1 MVDASHT
8 CGPMVR
14 SCAAPIR
21 SDILAKLPP
30 YTPQLATLVDAPP
43 ESSSVLVEL
52 KLDGYRI
59 GAVLQAGKVKLESRR
74 NNDWTEQFAEVAA
87 AVKKL
92 AAKSALLDGEVAA
105 VMPNGITSF
114 QALQNAEAAGGRLVY
129 FVFDLLHLD
138 GEDVG
143 ALPLV
148 ERKERL
154 RELIEKSKAG
164 DTIKYVE
171 HIVGEAARVF
181 GEACKLGA
189 EGVIVKNATAPY
201 RGGRNTLWVKVKCV
215 RRQELVIGG
224 FTEPEGSRAGIGAL
238 LVGYYEDGAF
248 KYAGKVGT
256 GKGFTRDFLSKMRV
270 QLDAI
275 EQDECAFAPK
285 PKTMKASSTHWVK
298 PKIVVE
304 VQFVEWTSDG
314 HLRHP
319 SLLGIR
325 KDKRPTDVVR
335 ESPKER

>member
-1 MVDASHT
+1 MAT
-8 CGPMVR
+8 
-14 SCAAPIR
+14 
-21 SDILAKLPP
+21 LPT
-30 YTPQLATLVDAPP
+30 YKPQLATLVDEPP
-43 ESSSVLVEL
+43 DSASALTEL

-59 GAVLQAGKVKLESRR
+59 GAILQGGKVKLESRR
-74 NNDWTEQFAEVAA
+74 NNDWTDQFAGVAA
-87 AVKKL
+87 AVKRL

-114 QALQNAEAAGGRLVY
+114 QALQNAEAAGAKLVY
-129 FVFDLLHLD
+129 FVFDLLYLD
-138 GEDVG
+138 GENVA
-143 ALPLV
+143 ALPLT
-148 ERKERL
+148 ERKEKL
-154 RELIEKSKAG
+154 RELIEQSTAT

-171 HIVGEAARVF
+171 HIVGDAARVF

-215 RRQELVIGG
+215 KRQELVIGG
-224 FTEPEGSRAGIGAL
+224 FTEPEGARAGVGAI
-238 LVGYYEDGAF
+238 LVGYYEGGAL

-256 GKGFTRDFLSKMRV
+256 GKGFTRDFLSKLRV

-275 EQDECAFAPK
+275 EHKDCAFEPK
-285 PKTMKASSTHWVK
+285 PKGLKASGTHWVK

-304 VQFVEWTSDG
+304 VQFVEWTSDN

-325 KDKRPTDVVR
+325 KDKKPRDVVR
-335 ESPKER
+335 ETPKT